1 MIASIRV
8 VYTSVLAVISV
19 VPHRACA
26 QKIAEN
32 PPKPMETDICQI
44 LSKPYAYNN
53 KIVKVRGYLI
63 LGRETSALADGR
75 CDLWLAFAD
84 VSAPPQ
90 LVAMVN
96 GTGTAGGKGAK
107 GRRTSPIPVRL
118 LRDANWEQLEH
129 YMSHND
135 KVEDCLKGPAP
146 DLDHVDDCTPYRI
159 TATFT
164 GRIDGVSKA
173 VFESRLKRKN
183 EGRTDSRGFGHMGMC
198 DAQIVVRS
206 VEGAVAVSQ

>member
-1 MIASIRV
+1 MKV

-32 PPKPMETDICQI
+32 PPEPTETDICQI

-63 LGRETSALADGR
+63 LGPETSALADGR

-84 VSAPPQ
+84 GAAPPQ
-90 LVAMVN
+90 LVAIVN
-96 GTGTAGGKGAK
+96 GNGTVGGKGAG
-107 GRRTSPIPVRL
+107 GRRTSPTPIRL
-118 LRDANWEQLEH
+118 VRDANWEQLEH
-129 YMSHND
+129 YMNHNA
-135 KVEDCLKGPAP
+135 KVEDCLKGPGP
-146 DLDHVDDCTPYRI
+146 DLDRVGDCTPYRI
-159 TATFT
+159 TATFS
-164 GRIDGVSKA
+164 GRIDGVSKP
-173 VFESRLKRKN
+173 VFESRLKRKS

-198 DAQIVVRS
+198 DAQIVVKS
-206 VEGAVAVSQ
+206 VEEVVAVPQ